1 MSLKEEL
8 IAIAQEVTV
17 AEGVQLYWLDYK
29 RAGGKSIL
37 SIFIDKEGGVTLD
50 DCERVSRALE
60 PGFDAKIDHSYELM
74 VSSPG
79 IERSLYT
86 EEHFNK
92 AIGKTIQ
99 VKTYRPING
108 TKVFVGK
115 LKDVINGD
123 NLVLETP
130 GATLLIPLV
139 QVAQAKVK
147 VKIESFPD

>member
-17 AEGVQLYWLDYK
+17 AQDVQLYWLDYK
-29 RAGGKSIL
+29 QAGGKSIL
-37 SIFIDKEGGVTLD
+37 SIFIDKEGGVTLE

-79 IERSLYT
+79 IERPLYT
-86 EEHFNK
+86 VEHFNR
-92 AIGKTIQ
+92 ALGKIIQ
-99 VKTYRPING
+99 VKTYQPIAG

-115 LKDVINGD
+115 LKAVANGD
-123 NLVLETP
+123 GLVLETS
-130 GATLLIPLV
+130 GDTHTLSIPLV
-139 QVAQAKVK
+139 NVAQAKIK
-147 VKIESFPD
+147 SFPD